1 MKTRF
6 GWGHCKKEVGLG
18 GEGGGGQGRAQ
29 RMETI
34 ELIEQTGEVGKVS
47 YRHGVKSRNESS
59 TFSSLFDNI
68 VSVQGR
74 GSGWIS
80 MIFP

>member
-1 MKTRF
+1 
-6 GWGHCKKEVGLG
+6 
-18 GEGGGGQGRAQ
+18 
-29 RMETI
+29 METI

-74 GSGWIS
+74 GSGCIS